1 MADDIVPDALTVE
14 LGNTFAGVTGNMM
27 IALLEQSQDCVK
39 LMQPDGTLGFM
50 NRNGRCSMEIDD
62 FCAVEGTRWWEMWP
76 AEAQP
81 VVRQAVSQAAAGQDS
96 RFEAFCPTAKGTAKW
111 WDVTVSPVRDDQGKI
126 FQIVSFSRDVTD
138 QVRDKEALR
147 TMAFEMRHRL
157 RNAFTV
163 SSAIAMI
170 SARDAPEH
178 AAFARQ
184 LAQRYAALAQAQS
197 QLLDSADGPMLLADL
212 LAVMIAPYAQ
222 IRCDCPDGLVINE
235 HNARVTAL
243 ALGELATNSMKYG
256 ALSLNSP
263 VVIAAAERAGRLIL
277 TWHEAEL
284 GQPAPGRDQGGS
296 GHGLIERM
304 VNAYKGSFALDWS
317 AQSLTAAIDLPA

>member
-1 MADDIVPDALTVE
+1 MADDIVSDALTVE
-14 LGNTFAGVTGNMM
+14 LGNTFADVAGSMM

-62 FCAVEGTRWWEMWP
+62 FCAVEGTQWWDMWP

-81 VVRQAVSQAAAGQDS
+81 VVRQAVSQAAAGLDS
-96 RFEAFCPTAKGTAKW
+96 RFEALCPTAKGTAKW
-111 WDVTVSPVRDDQGKI
+111 WDVTVSPVRDNHGKI

-138 QVRDKEALR
+138 QARDKEALR

-170 SARDAPEH
+170 SAKDAPEH
-178 AAFARQ
+178 ATFAR
-184 LAQRYAALAQAQS
+184 LLSQRYAALAQAQS
-197 QLLDSADGPMLLADL
+197 QMLEATGGPMLLADL

-222 IRCDCPDGLVINE
+222 IGCDCPDGLAVNV
-235 HNARVTAL
+235 HNAQVL
-243 ALGELATNSMKYG
+243 ALVVGELATNSLKYG

-263 VVIAAAERAGRLIL
+263 VVIAAAERGGRLVL

-284 GQPAPGRDQGGS
+284 GQPAPGPDEGGS

-304 VNAYKGSFALDWS
+304 VKAYKGSFTLDWS
-317 AQSLTAAIDLPA
+317 AQGLTASLDLPA